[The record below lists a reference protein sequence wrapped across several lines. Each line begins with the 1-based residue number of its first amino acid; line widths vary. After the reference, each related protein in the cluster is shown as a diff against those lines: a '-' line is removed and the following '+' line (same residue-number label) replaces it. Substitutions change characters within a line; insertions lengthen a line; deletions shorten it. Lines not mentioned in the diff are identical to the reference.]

1 MRLLSGHSKTTWSR
15 IVLLI
20 NSVVNK
26 YNYITATNVWIHGLI
41 KPQNNEH
48 LRFTSFEE
56 KSALNISGK
65 FECTYEWIFAYF
77 NKYRKNEALWKC
89 RFLVKLQWLHP
100 CILQNNFYK
109 IGSIGSKSLT
119 ERLLL
124 KWIKKLKK

>member
-1 MRLLSGHSKTTWSR
+1 MKFDKMRLLLGHSKTTWSR

-20 NSVVNK
+20 NLVVNK

-77 NKYRKNEALWKC
+77 NKYRKKAL
-89 RFLVKLQWLHP
+89 LEVSIP
-100 CILQNNFYK
+100 CKACNDYIPVYFKTICTKSGQSDLKVWQNDCC
-109 IGSIGSKSLT
+109 
-119 ERLLL
+119 
-124 KWIKKLKK
+124 